1 MKELL
6 GNIIITLVIILG
18 LGIINVPK
26 QPVA

>member
-6 GNIIITLVIILG
+6 GNLIITLVLILG
-18 LGIINVPK
+18 LGMIIVPK